1 MKFLFVV
8 FYLSFLIH
16 PAEAVTT
23 KMFKVLDT
31 CARYRLGEIDAD
43 DAIEKLKLMNS
54 SPGKPKDI
62 VFDNTGQ
69 YLATG
74 GSAQVTV
81 WNFKGNGPEG
91 TVPGQLVLHNDPI
104 NCLCF
109 ANRSSLLISGAKD
122 GYIAMWKLDKN
133 GDGEP
138 IDKVFINSTP
148 TSLRWRNDDKA
159 ILASS
164 NLGQV
169 FCWNTNPN
177 KGVGVGFKN

>member
-62 VFDNTGQ
+62 VSD
-69 YLATG
+69 L
-74 GSAQVTV
+74 
-81 WNFKGNGPEG
+81 
-91 TVPGQLVLHNDPI
+91 
-104 NCLCF
+104 
-109 ANRSSLLISGAKD
+109 SLIH
-122 GYIAMWKLDKN
+122 I
-133 GDGEP
+133 
-138 IDKVFINSTP
+138 
-148 TSLRWRNDDKA
+148 
-159 ILASS
+159 
-164 NLGQV
+164 
-169 FCWNTNPN
+169 
-177 KGVGVGFKN
+177 